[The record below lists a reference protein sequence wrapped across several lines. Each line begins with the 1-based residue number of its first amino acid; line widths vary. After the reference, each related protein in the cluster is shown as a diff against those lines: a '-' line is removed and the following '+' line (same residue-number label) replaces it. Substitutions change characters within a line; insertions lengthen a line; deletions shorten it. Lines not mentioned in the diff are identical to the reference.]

1 LKAFEQN
8 DTYNDG
14 TVSPHEFNQC
24 LRILDFDFPSIELEC
39 FIRFIEKGN
48 RGRIDYMQF
57 MHKMKRRVIKNHNP
71 FKNLLMRLNVF
82 LRQNGQQP
90 EQLVKRISANL
101 NHTETKH
108 VNPTEKAKVPISY
121 FAKFLKAKVD
131 KK

>member
-1 LKAFEQN
+1 
-8 DTYNDG
+8 
-14 TVSPHEFNQC
+14 
-24 LRILDFDFPSIELEC
+24 
-39 FIRFIEKGN
+39 
-48 RGRIDYMQF
+48 
-57 MHKMKRRVIKNHNP
+57 
-71 FKNLLMRLNVF
+71 MRLNVF

-131 KK
+131 KKWEFNELQKLTERMDLDQDGNIDENDIVCCLGRIEQEDFTSPPPKKS